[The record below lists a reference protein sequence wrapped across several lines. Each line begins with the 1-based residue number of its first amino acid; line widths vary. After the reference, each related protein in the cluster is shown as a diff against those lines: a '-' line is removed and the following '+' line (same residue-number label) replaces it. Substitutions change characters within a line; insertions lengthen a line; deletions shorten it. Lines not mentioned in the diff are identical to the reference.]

1 MYIMTQRKTAAGK
14 TLKVVLGFVHCVGN
28 VLDGVVNQNTHKNG

>member
-14 TLKVVLGFVHCVGN
+14 KLKVVLGFVRCLGN
-28 VLDGVVNQNTHKNG
+28 VLDGAVNQNTHKKG